1 MLDLGLWVGRAG
13 DRGRGQWA
21 ALASPT
27 LFSKVWPR
35 VSARW
40 GAQEPGRVASREY
53 RPREAHLHVAT
64 QSLIPSVGGT
74 EPEESEKQ
82 SLKEV

>member
-1 MLDLGLWVGRAG
+1 M
-13 DRGRGQWA
+13 
-21 ALASPT
+21 
-27 LFSKVWPR
+27 
-35 VSARW
+35 
-40 GAQEPGRVASREY
+40 ASREY

-82 SLKEV
+82 SLKEVWRHLRFIARN